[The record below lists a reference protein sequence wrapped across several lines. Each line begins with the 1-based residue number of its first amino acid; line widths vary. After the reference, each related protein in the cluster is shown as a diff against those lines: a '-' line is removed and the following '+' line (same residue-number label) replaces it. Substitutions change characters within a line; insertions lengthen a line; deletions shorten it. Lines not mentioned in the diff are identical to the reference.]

1 MSDGADEGTWR
12 GNGWVTLE
20 QTIAGDV
27 SESLVRPS
35 QLSSLQ
41 RGFLRTNDAK
51 KRQAL
56 DGITER
62 RRRGTGRG
70 VCGCA
75 AAEGK
80 GTGCSEK
87 PGRTRGLKLDMSRGG
102 QARVWVGAAA
112 ESHPPS
118 WLYYPDPST
127 ERGKTNKKRRG
138 VCEVDARLTKVE
150 PKDQRQTYRRQRR
163 RRKSQTEDRNARNG
177 SARRL
182 VDSTVGA
189 CGRDCGCV
197 VRRVDCGVQTGWM
210 FALLD
215 KSVPQEI
222 T

>member
-1 MSDGADEGTWR
+1 MSDRARAKRQIDTRASSEREKMSWSLFLDGVDTGTDRDGQMSDGADEGTWR
-12 GNGWVTLE
+12 GNGRVTLE

-41 RGFLRTNDAK
+41 RSVSRTNDAK

-75 AAEGK
+75 AAEGR

-112 ESHPPS
+112 EGHPPS
-118 WLYYPDPST
+118 WLYSPDPST
-127 ERGKTNKKRRG
+127 ERGRTRRDEG
-138 VCEVDARLTKVE
+138 FARWT
-150 PKDQRQTYRRQRR
+150 R
-163 RRKSQTEDRNARNG
+163 G
-177 SARRL
+177 
-182 VDSTVGA
+182 
-189 CGRDCGCV
+189 
-197 VRRVDCGVQTGWM
+197 
-210 FALLD
+210 
-215 KSVPQEI
+215 
-222 T
+222 